1 MVARVVAV
9 ADAWH
14 AMTGDR
20 PYRSALPIE
29 TALGEL
35 MRNKRRQFDPRI
47 VDALVDALLRRRV
60 IAEEQLEAAR

>member
-1 MVARVVAV
+1 
-9 ADAWH
+9 
-14 AMTGDR
+14 MTGDR

-35 MRNKRRQFDPRI
+35 IRNKRRQFDPRI
-47 VDALVDALLRRRV
+47 VDALVNALLRRRV